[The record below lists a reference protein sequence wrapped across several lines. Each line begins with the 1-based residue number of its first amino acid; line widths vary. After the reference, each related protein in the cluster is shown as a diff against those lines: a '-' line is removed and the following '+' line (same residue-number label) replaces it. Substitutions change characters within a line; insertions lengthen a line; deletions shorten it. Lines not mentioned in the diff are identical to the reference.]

1 MGFDLTAKSSER
13 GNEGYF
19 RANIFSMIFLR
30 SAMLAAGVKEELIY
44 KKFSA
49 NDGFLVTPLQS
60 RTIAEKLNAW
70 LKGRNL
76 QLDVAEKNEGVK
88 RVNDITL
95 KLFEDLDKGT
105 RKSTAGH
112 LRRAKSAPVR
122 LDRKLRRFVR
132 EFALFCEGSGGF
144 WVE

>member
-1 MGFDLTAKSSER
+1 MGFDLVAKKPER
-13 GNEGYF
+13 GHEGYF

-88 RVNDITL
+88 RVNDVTL
-95 KLFEDLDKGT
+95 RLFEELDKGT
-105 RKSTAGH
+105 RKSTAAH

-122 LDRKLRRFVR
+122 LDRNLRKFVR